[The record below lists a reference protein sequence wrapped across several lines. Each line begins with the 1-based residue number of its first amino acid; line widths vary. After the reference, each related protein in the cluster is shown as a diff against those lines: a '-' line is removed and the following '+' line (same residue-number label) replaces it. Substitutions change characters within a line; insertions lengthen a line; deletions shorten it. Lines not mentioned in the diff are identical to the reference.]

1 MGALVGCDD
10 WSQYWPDSISF
21 WDNHQVP
28 TIGLNKSYDA
38 NGRWK
43 EGLLHG
49 SVWMLCFCQNG
60 SDYYLTSVQQL
71 MTAEEK
77 PLDVHGTATP
87 TIVDLEADG
96 KWHLMVGGSTM
107 LRCFGS

>member
-43 EGLLHG
+43 EGQLHG
-49 SVWMLCFCQNG
+49 SVWMLRFCQNG

-71 MTAEEK
+71 MTVEEK

-96 KWHLMVGGSTM
+96 KWHLMVGCSTM

>member
-1 MGALVGCDD
+1 
-10 WSQYWPDSISF
+10 
-21 WDNHQVP
+21 
-28 TIGLNKSYDA
+28 
-38 NGRWK
+38 
-43 EGLLHG
+43 
-49 SVWMLCFCQNG
+49 MLCFCQNG

-71 MTAEEK
+71 MTVEEK

-96 KWHLMVGGSTM
+96 KWHLMVGCSTM